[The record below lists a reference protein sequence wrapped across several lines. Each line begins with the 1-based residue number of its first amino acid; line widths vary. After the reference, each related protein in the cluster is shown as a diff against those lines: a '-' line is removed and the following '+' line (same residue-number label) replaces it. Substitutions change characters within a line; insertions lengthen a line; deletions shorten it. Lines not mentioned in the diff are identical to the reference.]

1 MIEHFGEAA
10 ESVTVGAAGGAAISL
25 AALWPHGASAGCLAA
40 VDWMAVGLWAG
51 ASLVAATLL
60 GSAMNRRRQA
70 LSQTLKD
77 HVVKTVGPPGIPADE
92 AANEEDG
99 NETAA

>member
-10 ESVTVGAAGGAAISL
+10 ACLTAGAAGDATMLLAAIR
-25 AALWPHGASAGCLAA
+25 PHGAGCLAA